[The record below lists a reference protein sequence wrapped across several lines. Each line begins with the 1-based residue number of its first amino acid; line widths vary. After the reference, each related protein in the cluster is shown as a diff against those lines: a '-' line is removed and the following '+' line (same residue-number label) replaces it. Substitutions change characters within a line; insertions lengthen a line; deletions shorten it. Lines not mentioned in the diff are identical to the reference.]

1 MKTEFESRHDIER
14 ELEKY
19 PSVDARD
26 VAGRHRGGEQA
37 DRQAMSYRDERA
49 N

>member
-1 MKTEFESRHDIER
+1 MKTDFELRHDVQR
-14 ELEKY
+14 ELEED

-37 DRQAMSYRDERA
+37 DRQALISR
-49 N
+49 